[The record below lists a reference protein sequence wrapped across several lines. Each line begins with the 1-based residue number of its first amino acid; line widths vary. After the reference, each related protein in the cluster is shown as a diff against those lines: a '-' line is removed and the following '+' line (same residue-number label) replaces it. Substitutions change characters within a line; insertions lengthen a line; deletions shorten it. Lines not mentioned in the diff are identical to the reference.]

1 MKLILSIIM
10 ALALVPAWAQ
20 GLRQQYKRV
29 LTDPETYVCYRT
41 TEKMNIDGKLNE
53 GAWKKAASTC
63 EFVDISGEGFAK
75 PKFKTTAKMLWDDE
89 YLYVGA
95 ELEEPNITA
104 YLTQRDTI
112 IYYDNDFEVFIN
124 TTNNGVNY
132 FEIET
137 NARGV
142 VFDLMLDK
150 SYRSEG
156 NFIWQ
161 WDCPGLKLKTNLN
174 GTLNKSSDTDK
185 GWTVE
190 MAIPWK
196 AVAVSFDHPL
206 KAGNVWRINFSR
218 VEWLKGGKNVPGN
231 EENWVWSPTGEINM
245 HMPDRW
251 GYLLF
256 SDNVVGKGVTEFK
269 YPYNKE
275 IYKLL
280 WAMFYAE
287 KDYFSKNA
295 SFMRLVESF
304 GITDADRVG
313 IPADAKI
320 SVEATDNLFRIEITD
335 PANNHRYVVDHDGHF
350 QLLPIVKSDN

>member
-1 MKLILSIIM
+1 MKFILSILLLCVAM
-10 ALALVPAWAQ
+10 PGWSQ
-20 GLRQQYKRV
+20 GLREKYKRV

-41 TEKMNIDGKLNE
+41 TDKMKIDGKLTE
-53 GAWKKAASTC
+53 AAWSKAASTC

-75 PKFKTTAKMLWDDE
+75 PKYKTTAKMLWDDE

-95 ELEEPNITA
+95 VLEEPNVIA
-104 YLTQRDTI
+104 RLCQRDTI
-112 IYYDNDFEVFIN
+112 IYYDNDFEVFLN
-124 TTNNGVNY
+124 PTNNGLDY

-142 VFDLMLDK
+142 IFDLMLDK
-150 SYRSEG
+150 AYRSNG

-161 WDCPGLKLKTNLN
+161 WDCPGLKSASFVK
-174 GTLNKSSDTDK
+174 GTLNNPNDVDE
-185 GWTVE
+185 GWSVE
-190 MAIPWK
+190 MAIPWR
-196 AVAVSFDHPL
+196 AVAVSFDNPL

-256 SDNVVGKGVTEFK
+256 SDLMVGKGTTEFK
-269 YPYNKE
+269 YPYNTD

-280 WAMFYAE
+280 WSIFYAE
-287 KDYFSKNA
+287 KDYYSKNYRY
-295 SFMRLVESF
+295 MPYLEML
-304 GITDADRVG
+304 GMTDADRKGVPG
-313 IPADAKI
+313 EARI

-335 PANNHRYVVDHDGHF
+335 PANNHSYSVDHDGHF
-350 QLLPIVKSDN
+350 MLEPIIKK